1 MVKRI
6 WSLVVKEFLHL
17 LNDWWMPAFMLFGGV
32 IELLAVGWATSRPM
46 TNLPM
51 MVLDQDRSAASR
63 NVIVALENTGT
74 FVLDAQAPD
83 METIYEALD
92 RGQINAAVIIPPG
105 FGSELAALTGHP
117 ALSVLLNG
125 AESTP
130 ATAALRAVKGAIG
143 EMGQRIALR
152 RMGLNEGDLAGF
164 VPSLRVWFNET
175 LTEAFYMT
183 PAELGLML
191 EFTTLLFAALSF
203 SRERELGT
211 LEQLL
216 VMPFSAMEI
225 IIGKSIP
232 VVLVGFFDFVLMLS
246 AVHFVFGI
254 PVRGS
259 LLLLLVLA
267 FGYLLV
273 ELGKGMVISIVS
285 RTQHQAF
292 LLVMM
297 IGMADFM
304 FTGYAAPVESMPA
317 AMRFVANF
325 IPAHHWLDILRGILL
340 KGAGLDVLWPHV
352 LALVGLGLVI
362 GTFSLRYVRRALD

>member
-1 MVKRI
+1 MLKRI
-6 WSLVVKEFLHL
+6 LSLVVKEFLHL
-17 LNDWWMPAFMLFGGV
+17 LNDWWLPAFMLFGGAM
-32 IELLAVGWATSRPM
+32 ELLAVGWATSRPIA
-46 TNLPM
+46 NLPL
-51 MVLDQDRSAASR
+51 MVLDQDQSSASR
-63 NVIVALENTGT
+63 AVVTALENTGT
-74 FVLDAQAPD
+74 FALKAQSPD
-83 METIYEALD
+83 MDTIQDALD
-92 RGQINAAVIIPPG
+92 RGQINAAVIIPPN
-105 FGSELAALTGHP
+105 FDNELASPTGHP
-117 ALSVLLNG
+117 SLAVLLNG

-130 ATAALRAVKGAIG
+130 ATAALRAVEGAIRN
-143 EMGQRIALR
+143 MGQRVTLHR
-152 RMGLNEGDLAGF
+152 LGLNEEDFAGF
-164 VPSLRVWFNET
+164 DASLRVWFNET
-175 LTEAFYMT
+175 LTEAFYMI

-216 VMPFSAMEI
+216 VMPFSSMEI

-232 VVLVGFFDFVLMLS
+232 VVLVSLFDFVLMLS
-246 AVHFVFGI
+246 AVHFVFGV

-259 LLLLLVLA
+259 LPLLLMLA

-297 IGMADFM
+297 IGLTDFM

-317 AMRFVANF
+317 VMQFVANF

-352 LALVGLGLVI
+352 LALAGLGLVI